1 MDMILQALPLL
12 LLLALLSSGRVSP
25 VPACLIALA
34 ASLPGIAVSLP
45 PGLPLPRFLATET
58 LRAAFLGALPVATL
72 SGGLLFSL
80 VAAPRAAGPVAP
92 SPRRAY
98 LTVLAGSFVE
108 CVTGFGVGAVFALA
122 SLRAMGIGGVTAGG
136 LGILSLWLAP
146 WGGLGPGLALG
157 AALAHRPMAEVS
169 FVTAMPHAVWLMVAP
184 PVIWSLLA
192 RAGMTVPR
200 GERLAQLGLQGSLA
214 ALVLLV
220 GRVVP
225 PETVGVVASGAVL
238 LPALWSLAPPRDS
251 AARQRALAVVGP
263 WALLTACL
271 LLARSW
277 HGAPAWRPFAD
288 LPALPIT
295 HVAIVLW
302 AVSLGFHLARRG
314 NPARLREAMVRMR
327 RPAGAMMLYVLLGR
341 WLAGSGAATG
351 LAQGIAAGLGPLA
364 PYAIP
369 PLGLIG
375 GIVTGSNVGAA
386 SAMMPVQADLGLA
399 AGLPPWL
406 APGIQNFTGGA
417 GATFSF
423 AVTALICGLLADG
436 TRPPALWRGVLP
448 ALIAVPVIGWA
459 AVAILRA
466 LA

>member
-1 MDMILQALPLL
+1 MDMILQALPLML
-12 LLLALLSSGRVSP
+12 LLVLLGSGRVSP
-25 VPACLIALA
+25 MPACLIALA
-34 ASLPGIAVSLP
+34 ASLPGISVSLP
-45 PGLPLPRFLATET
+45 PDLPLPRFLALET

-80 VAAPRAAGPVAP
+80 VAAPHAAGPVIA

-108 CVTGFGVGAVFALA
+108 CVTGFGVGAVFTLA
-122 SLRAMGIGGVTAGG
+122 GLRSMGIGGITAGG
-136 LGILSLWLAP
+136 LGMLSLWLAP
-146 WGGLGPGLALG
+146 WGGLSPGLALG

-169 FVTAMPHAVWLMVAP
+169 LVTALPHSVWLMVAP
-184 PVIWSLLA
+184 PVIWSLL
-192 RAGMTVPR
+192 RRGGMPVPR
-200 GERLAQLGLQGSLA
+200 GERLAQLGLQGVFA
-214 ALVLLV
+214 VLVLVV
-220 GRVVP
+220 GHVVP

-238 LPALWSLAPPRDS
+238 VPALWFLAPPRDS
-251 AARQRALAVVGP
+251 AARQRALAAVGP

-271 LLARSW
+271 LAARGW
-277 HGAPAWRPFAD
+277 QGAPAWRPFLD
-288 LPALPIT
+288 LPALPVT
-295 HVAIVLW
+295 HVAVVLW
-302 AVSLGFHLARRG
+302 VVSLGFLLARRG
-314 NPARLREAMVRMR
+314 NPARLRDAMARMR

-351 LAQGIAAGLGPLA
+351 LAHGIATGLGPLA

-369 PLGLIG
+369 PLGMIG

-386 SAMMPVQADLGLA
+386 SAMMALQADLGLA

-406 APGIQNFTGGA
+406 APGIQNFSGGA
-417 GATFSF
+417 GAIFSF

-436 TRPPALWRGVLP
+436 TRPPALWRAVLP
-448 ALIAVPVIGWA
+448 ALIAVPIIGWA
-459 AVAILRA
+459 AVAILRG